1 MLISQVNKG
10 KYPILS
16 HLARDYLA
24 ISATACAV
32 ERTFSSA
39 ADVCT
44 ADWSSLLPRPI
55 ERLVSGRMWCVEGVE
70 MKGKFTEAS
79 DAMKKCLANDQKGR
93 KRRV

>member
-1 MLISQVNKG
+1 MISQVNKG

-44 ADWSSLLPRPI
+44 ADRSSLLPRPI
-55 ERLVSGRMWCVEGVE
+55 ERLVSGRMWSVEGVE